1 MELFKVVNR
10 ENKAFNNDS
19 FVNKM
24 DAKALRDELNAD
36 TKDKVWRV
44 TRGKDNLPS
53 PKARKSRNFSQR
65 K

>member
-10 ENKAFNNDS
+10 ENKAFNGDS
-19 FVNKM
+19 FTNKM
-24 DAKALRDELNAD
+24 DAKALRDELNAESN
-36 TKDKVWRV
+36 DKVWRV

-53 PKARKSRNFSQR
+53 AKARKSRNFQQR